1 MYTISYRKIALEL
14 AALNLLILTC
24 LSLRSL
30 SFEVLCWT
38 MGSVNVVAGFAFFRP
53 RRVYQVQ
60 VQALA
65 LHTFRFAGQKKEYQV
80 SYADLEVTYRKE
92 LAGKDIL
99 QLRVR
104 VYERGALR
112 AILAPSF
119 SGWQHDI
126 LDEIVTDLKQHQ
138 VVVQTDEA

>member
-1 MYTISYRKIALEL
+1 M
-14 AALNLLILTC
+14 
-24 LSLRSL
+24 
-30 SFEVLCWT
+30 
-38 MGSVNVVAGFAFFRP
+38 
-53 RRVYQVQ
+53 
-60 VQALA
+60 
-65 LHTFRFAGQKKEYQV
+65 

-92 LAGKDIL
+92 FAGKDIL

-104 VYERGALR
+104 VYERSSLR

>member
-38 MGSVNVVAGFAFFRP
+38 MGSVNVMAGLAFFLP

-65 LHTFRFAGQKKEYQV
+65 LHTFRFAGQKQRV
-80 SYADLEVTYRKE
+80 LSV
-92 LAGKDIL
+92 
-99 QLRVR
+99 LRR
-104 VYERGALR
+104 LGSHLPERTCR
-112 AILAPSF
+112 
-119 SGWQHDI
+119 
-126 LDEIVTDLKQHQ
+126 
-138 VVVQTDEA
+138 